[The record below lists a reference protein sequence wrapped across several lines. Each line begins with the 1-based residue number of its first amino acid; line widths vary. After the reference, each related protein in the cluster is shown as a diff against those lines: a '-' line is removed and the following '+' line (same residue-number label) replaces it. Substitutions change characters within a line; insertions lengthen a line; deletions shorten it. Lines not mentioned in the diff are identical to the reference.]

1 MSCRKVLILRSAVF
15 SLNVAIAEPSR
26 SETECQ
32 ANLDVDIIEYVIR
45 GGEDLADGGQ
55 RARKQDEFDGSINC
69 KQLIDGYFLK
79 KVFLI
84 AKNRPFILVNQTSL
98 LRQECLLPIA
108 VHDGIRNELLVMAAE
123 GAVVSSCG
131 TSCMQI

>member
-1 MSCRKVLILRSAVF
+1 MLILWSAVF
-15 SLNVAIAEPSR
+15 SLNVAFAEPSR
-26 SETECQ
+26 SEFECK
-32 ANLDVDIIEYVIR
+32 ANSADDIIEHVIR

-69 KQLIDGYFLK
+69 KQLIDGYCLK